1 MGDLNEEDLRRTV
14 DHALARVDIKP
25 GQLKSVVQA
34 AFCSGTTAVSP
45 ILWPPGHG

>member
-1 MGDLNEEDLRRTV
+1 MTV
-14 DHALARVDIKP
+14 AENWLEYDDIKP